1 MVMVLMMVMVMTMKM
16 KYNLKGCNV
25 KQENCG
31 RHVLLDGGGGEIDQV
46 VMVMMMMMV
55 MVMMM
60 VMTMMMVTP
69 LCRSGDL
76 CPVEAKLFNFLGVS
90 THLQY

>member
-1 MVMVLMMVMVMTMKM
+1 MVMVSMMVMVMTMKM
-16 KYNLKGCNV
+16 KYNLKGCDV

-46 VMVMMMMMV
+46 VMVMMMVMV
-55 MVMMM
+55 MV
-60 VMTMMMVTP
+60 MVTP